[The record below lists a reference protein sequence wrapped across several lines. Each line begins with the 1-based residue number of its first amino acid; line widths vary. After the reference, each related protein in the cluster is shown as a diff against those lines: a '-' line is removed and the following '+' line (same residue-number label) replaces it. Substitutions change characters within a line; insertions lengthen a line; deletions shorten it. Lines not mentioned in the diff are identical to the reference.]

1 MIATAVAADP
11 GPAGVVLL
19 AGPAKTG
26 EQTVIWQARRIAPTL
41 PRVARAVLRLLRT
54 TPEEQQRKALRK
66 ITATDGDVA
75 RLQGVRVSATWFR
88 EFLAFDPV
96 PLLARITVPVLAITG
111 DKDLQVDP
119 DDLDIIAAT
128 VTGPVTVERI
138 DRSQPHPSPR
148 SESADPGRLPATNA
162 AARGSRRARGDRG
175 LDHRSGRD
183 HRSDGWVRDHGGGP
197 RRRPPQAMRVAT
209 PVEPRTCRYGE
220 RMRVV
225 IAGGHGK
232 VGLRLARLLGEREAH
247 PVGLVRKVE
256 QEAELVAVGAHPEI
270 FDLESGSAA
279 ELAEIL
285 SGADAVVF
293 AAGAGPGS
301 GAARKDTV
309 DRGGAVLLA
318 DAAELAGVRRY
329 VMVSAIG
336 ADDGPGPDHDE
347 VYAAYVTAKKAAD
360 DDIRARDLDWTIL
373 RPGGLTTASGTG
385 LVHSG
390 RAHRTG
396 PDLPGGRRRGASWRC
411 STNPEQRD
419 CRSTWSAATLPS
431 TRRSPAWS
439 ARIRRSSNQ
448 WLATVGSA

>member
-1 MIATAVAADP
+1 
-11 GPAGVVLL
+11 
-19 AGPAKTG
+19 
-26 EQTVIWQARRIAPTL
+26 
-41 PRVARAVLRLLRT
+41 
-54 TPEEQQRKALRK
+54 
-66 ITATDGDVA
+66 
-75 RLQGVRVSATWFR
+75 
-88 EFLAFDPV
+88 
-96 PLLARITVPVLAITG
+96 
-111 DKDLQVDP
+111 
-119 DDLDIIAAT
+119 
-128 VTGPVTVERI
+128 
-138 DRSQPHPSPR
+138 
-148 SESADPGRLPATNA
+148 
-162 AARGSRRARGDRG
+162 
-175 LDHRSGRD
+175 
-183 HRSDGWVRDHGGGP
+183 
-197 RRRPPQAMRVAT
+197 MRVAT

-385 LVHSG
+385 LVHLAEHTERGQIS
-390 RAHRTG
+390 REDVAAVILALLDEPRTAG
-396 PDLPGGRRRGASWRC
+396 LSLDLVGGDTPIDQAVAGLVGA
-411 STNPEQRD
+411 D
-419 CRSTWSAATLPS
+419 PS
-431 TRRSPAWS
+431 E
-439 ARIRRSSNQ
+439 
-448 WLATVGSA
+448 

>member
-1 MIATAVAADP
+1 
-11 GPAGVVLL
+11 
-19 AGPAKTG
+19 
-26 EQTVIWQARRIAPTL
+26 
-41 PRVARAVLRLLRT
+41 
-54 TPEEQQRKALRK
+54 
-66 ITATDGDVA
+66 
-75 RLQGVRVSATWFR
+75 
-88 EFLAFDPV
+88 
-96 PLLARITVPVLAITG
+96 
-111 DKDLQVDP
+111 
-119 DDLDIIAAT
+119 
-128 VTGPVTVERI
+128 
-138 DRSQPHPSPR
+138 
-148 SESADPGRLPATNA
+148 
-162 AARGSRRARGDRG
+162 
-175 LDHRSGRD
+175 
-183 HRSDGWVRDHGGGP
+183 
-197 RRRPPQAMRVAT
+197 
-209 PVEPRTCRYGE
+209 
-220 RMRVV
+220 MRVV

-385 LVHSG
+385 LVHLAEHTERGQIS
-390 RAHRTG
+390 REDVAAVILALLDEPRTAG
-396 PDLPGGRRRGASWRC
+396 LSLDLVGGETPIDQAVAGLVGA
-411 STNPEQRD
+411 D
-419 CRSTWSAATLPS
+419 PS
-431 TRRSPAWS
+431 E
-439 ARIRRSSNQ
+439 
-448 WLATVGSA
+448 